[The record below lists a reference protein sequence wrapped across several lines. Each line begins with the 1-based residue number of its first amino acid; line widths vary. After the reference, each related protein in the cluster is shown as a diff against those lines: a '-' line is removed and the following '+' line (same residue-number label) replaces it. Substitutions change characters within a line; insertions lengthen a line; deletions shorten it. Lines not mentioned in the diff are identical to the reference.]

1 MSDKGLELALEA
13 KSIFTRADAEGREPT
28 AEERAYVEQ
37 LLDQAAH
44 EKSRQRIDQIGRQIG
59 PPGGSN
65 GLNRLDSLDA
75 PTYIPSGG
83 PGDRLIQ
90 SKAYTDLFGPGA
102 TRGEN
107 WSTGMIEVTDGP
119 PMQFKGTLG
128 ESGAISGGQPFVS
141 VPQLLPGAVV
151 QLFQPLSFE
160 SLLSSR
166 PVDGPTLRY
175 IVEGTATNAA
185 AGVAEG
191 GTKPESTLGLTYTDE
206 PIKKVA
212 TWITLTD
219 EMMEDAPAIQQ
230 YVNGRLSLFV
240 QLEIEKE
247 LFRGASGG
255 STVQGLLTS
264 RSVPIYTGGTTDDK
278 AAQLFKA
285 ANSMRGSAFVEPEFF
300 VLHPTDWQLIRLRQD
315 TSNNYMGGG
324 PFLGPYGGPQGPV
337 PAAGQITGNQDSLWG
352 KPVYV
357 TSAIGGAGTALVGTR
372 DNAMVLSRGGLRIE
386 ASTSHASYFQTNLIA
401 VRCERRVGLAVLRPT
416 GYVEARLAVGP
427 GG

>member
-1 MSDKGLELALEA
+1 MFS
-13 KSIFTRADAEGREPT
+13 S
-28 AEERAYVEQ
+28 
-37 LLDQAAH
+37 
-44 EKSRQRIDQIGRQIG
+44 
-59 PPGGSN
+59 SN
-65 GLNRLDSLDA
+65 L
-75 PTYIPSGG
+75 
-83 PGDRLIQ
+83 
-90 SKAYTDLFGPGA
+90 
-102 TRGEN
+102 
-107 WSTGMIEVTDGP
+107 
-119 PMQFKGTLG
+119 
-128 ESGAISGGQPFVS
+128 
-141 VPQLLPGAVV
+141 
-151 QLFQPLSFE
+151 LSFE

-185 AGVAEG
+185 AGVAEAG
-191 GTKPESTLGLTYTDE
+191 SKPESTLGLTYTDE
-206 PIKKVA
+206 SIKKVA
-212 TWITLTD
+212 TFLTVTD

-315 TSNNYMGGG
+315 TSGQYLGGG
-324 PFLGPYGGPQGPV
+324 PFLGAYGGPQGPV
-337 PAAGQITGNQDSLWG
+337 PAAGQITGNQDTLWG

-416 GYVEARLAVGP
+416 GFCEARLAVGP

>member
-1 MSDKGLELALEA
+1 M
-13 KSIFTRADAEGREPT
+13 
-28 AEERAYVEQ
+28 
-37 LLDQAAH
+37 
-44 EKSRQRIDQIGRQIG
+44 
-59 PPGGSN
+59 
-65 GLNRLDSLDA
+65 
-75 PTYIPSGG
+75 
-83 PGDRLIQ
+83 
-90 SKAYTDLFGPGA
+90 
-102 TRGEN
+102 
-107 WSTGMIEVTDGP
+107 
-119 PMQFKGTLG
+119 
-128 ESGAISGGQPFVS
+128 
-141 VPQLLPGAVV
+141 
-151 QLFQPLSFE
+151 
-160 SLLSSR
+160 
-166 PVDGPTLRY
+166 
-175 IVEGTATNAA
+175 
-185 AGVAEG
+185 
-191 GTKPESTLGLTYTDE
+191 
-206 PIKKVA
+206 
-212 TWITLTD
+212 
-219 EMMEDAPAIQQ
+219 
-230 YVNGRLSLFV
+230 

-416 GYVEARLAVGP
+416 GYVEGASGRRSWRLSCLVQATAGRASAAQFGVRPAEG
-427 GG
+427 